1 MQGVSGLMQ
10 HMSTTSATII
20 SMAIMLFCGFLMT
33 RLTKLLRLPNVTAYI
48 ITGILIGPVV
58 LDLIPAQVVQGMDF
72 LSDIAL
78 AFIAFSTGQYFRF
91 STMRTNG
98 PKVIVI
104 TLLETLFSGLLVF
117 ILCFFILHLPLEFSV
132 VLCALA
138 STTASASTMMTIRQ
152 TGAHGDFVDT
162 LLQVVALDNVVGL
175 LAYSVSI
182 AIATASMGD
191 GSFGFKDAVAP
202 ILTNIG
208 VLILGGAFGLGLKL
222 LIRQKHTTDNRL
234 IIFLSL
240 LFAFCGICSLLD
252 ISPLLGC
259 MSMGM
264 IYRNTANDD
273 GLFKQVDYFNP
284 PILLLFFVR
293 SGIQFDLDA
302 LLHPSGLLGNVP
314 LLTVGILY
322 FLIRIIG
329 KYSGAFCGS
338 LFMGKSKSVRNNLGL
353 ALIPQAGVAIG
364 LAALG
369 ARTLG
374 GEIGNALQT
383 IILASSVLY
392 ELTGPACA
400 KFALYKSGSYSTDL
414 DDLVDVDTV
423 SPTGEPKRD
432 VDLLIEQIQ
441 AIQKQL
447 PQHTVSEE
455 EQEFT
460 RAAEEFYESYYSR
473 RHRSMGR
480 R

>member
-1 MQGVSGLMQ
+1 MHGVSALMQ

-20 SMAIMLFCGFLMT
+20 SVAIMLFTGFLMT

-48 ITGILIGPVV
+48 LTGILIGPVV
-58 LDLIPAQVVQGMDF
+58 LDLIPAPVVQGMDF

-91 STMRTNG
+91 SAMRTNG

-104 TLLETLFSGLLVF
+104 TLLEAMLSSVLVF
-117 ILCFFILHLPLEFSV
+117 ILSFFILHLPLEFSA

-162 LLQVVALDNVVGL
+162 LLLVVALDNVVGL

-182 AIATASMGD
+182 AIATASMGS
-191 GSFGFKDAVAP
+191 GNFGAKEAVLP

-208 VLILGGAFGLGLKL
+208 VLILGGVFGLVLKL
-222 LIRQKHTTDNRL
+222 LIHKKRTSDNRL
-234 IIFLSL
+234 IIILAL

-264 IYRNTANDD
+264 IYRNLAEDD

-293 SGIQFDLDA
+293 SGIQFDLNA
-302 LLHPSGLLGNVP
+302 LIHPSGLLGSVP

-322 FLIRIIG
+322 FLVRIIG
-329 KYSGAFCGS
+329 KYGGAFLGS
-338 LFMGKSKSVRNNLGL
+338 LAVGKSKQVRNYVGL

-374 GEIGNALQT
+374 GETGNSLQT

-400 KFALYKSGSYSTDL
+400 KLALYLSGSYSTDL
-414 DDLVDVDTV
+414 NDLVQVDEIAEN
-423 SPTGEPKRD
+423 GEPKRD

-441 AIQKQL
+441 EIQRQL
-447 PQHTVSEE
+447 PQHVISEE

-460 RAAEEFYESYYSR
+460 RAAEEFYESFYSR
-473 RHRSMGR
+473 HNRPMR
-480 R
+480 RR